1 MFPFILFFT
10 YLNCQ
15 LRFAL
20 EEVGI
25 WSENDSEGLSKSY
38 GGGGGYVEAKIK
50 VSPMELLKIVVG
62 GGGKP
67 SGSTNVNLGGLG
79 GYNGGGNGGEG
90 LMGSG
95 GGGGGGASMILRGNK
110 IIVAAGGGGGGGATD
125 YCCAH
130 GGAGGGMSGKDGFS
144 PETPSYIGIDSV
156 AEGMTRDEF
165 TPDDCADPSCIDD
178 RDKSGL
184 PAFHQHLDRGFAPN
198 ASYHI
203 LSSGG
208 KGGSIFERG
217 LPGTSSEYIVYGGPT
232 NALSGDYGFGGK
244 GADGKEG
251 GGGGGGGYYG
261 GGGGGSGVDASG
273 GGGGSGFIDYE
284 TIYVESI
291 KCTSQ
296 DGLVTMKPPLLQFVK
311 HNSVSITWSNLR
323 YENTCQVGY
332 NVLSFDVEI
341 SKGRHGAASEGG
353 KCSDDYY
360 LATTVLDNSFEP
372 KMETTIGDLHPNTP
386 YCVRL
391 IAVADNS
398 RSGIS
403 TALEVSTLPEP
414 QNYLQPVTSRQD
426 LEVEENYYEVS
437 KVQNTNES
445 FFPCKMT
452 SRPMPRRGHSLTFN
466 NNIVILFG
474 GISKACFLSKNKTKS
489 MYSTENVYSNELWGF
504 NPSTSE
510 WKLFNNHSS
519 SKLFPPGR
527 EQHSS
532 TMLANGKMIVI
543 GGLSSSNS
551 DYIVNSNPLILGD
564 IWELDMGNISSLILE
579 SAVNDDLPM
588 NMIDGRVFY
597 YSMDSP
603 FTYDESGKEEEF
615 CLHDIEVEVS
625 LTHECIEQIG
635 YISLFGPQ
643 NKKDLKHS
651 WEIGSGIKVCDM
663 QTLVDMNM
671 DL

>member
-1 MFPFILFFT
+1 MESF
-10 YLNCQ
+10 
-15 LRFAL
+15 
-20 EEVGI
+20 
-25 WSENDSEGLSKSY
+25 
-38 GGGGGYVEAKIK
+38 KI
-50 VSPMELLKIVVG
+50 IVG

-67 SGSTNVNLGGLG
+67 SGSTNKHLGGLG

-90 LMGSG
+90 FMGSG
-95 GGGGGGASMILRGNK
+95 GGGGGGSSMILRGNK
-110 IIVAAGGGGGGGATD
+110 IIAAAGGGGGGGATD

-130 GGAGGGMSGKDGFS
+130 GGAGGGMSGKEGFS

-156 AEGMTRDEF
+156 AEGMTRHEF
-165 TPDDCADPSCIDD
+165 TPDDCADQMCIDD
-178 RDKSGL
+178 RDKFGL

-208 KGGSIFERG
+208 KGGSIFKRG
-217 LPGTSSEYIVYGGPT
+217 LPGTSTGYIVYGGPT

-284 TIYVESI
+284 TIYVEPI

-311 HNSVSITWSNLR
+311 HDSISITWSNLR
-323 YENTCQVGY
+323 FENPCQVGF

-341 SKGRHGAASEGG
+341 SKGRNGTASERG
-353 KCSDDYY
+353 KCSDDYH
-360 LATTVLDNSFEP
+360 LATTVLDNVFESS
-372 KMETTIGDLHPNTP
+372 METTIGELHPNTP

-391 IAVADNS
+391 IAIADNS

-403 TALEVSTLPEP
+403 TSFEFVTPPEP
-414 QNYLQPVTSRQD
+414 QNYLHPITSRQD
-426 LEVEENYYEVS
+426 LEVEEKYYLNS

-445 FFPCKMT
+445 FFPCKMA

-466 NNIVILFG
+466 NHDIILFG
-474 GISKACFLSKNKTKS
+474 GISEVCILSKNDTNS
-489 MYSTENVYSNELWGF
+489 IYSTKKVYSNEVWGF
-504 NPSTSE
+504 NPLTNE

-532 TMLANGKMIVI
+532 TLLANGKILVI
-543 GGLSSSNS
+543 GGLSSNNS
-551 DYIVNSNPLILGD
+551 DYIVNSNPLTLGD
-564 IWELDMGNISSLILE
+564 VWELDMGNISTLVLE
-579 SAVNDDLPM
+579 SAKKDDLPM
-588 NMIDGRVFY
+588 NMIDGKVLY
-597 YSMDSP
+597 YPINSP
-603 FTYDESGKEEEF
+603 FTYDESSKEEGF
-615 CLHDIEVEVS
+615 CLHDIEIEVS

-643 NKKDLKHS
+643 NKKDLHHS
-651 WEIGSGIKVCDM
+651 WETRNEIKVSDMKTLFGIKM
-663 QTLVDMNM
+663 NTL
-671 DL
+671 LILLLFLS